1 MYRPVWTKVSI
12 ASKMAL
18 SYSQGLITHRLR
30 SSRSRSTMKSDKES
44 ERKST
49 GDEEDA
55 IAMRSKDNATEMIQ
69 EYDTWEGKHRK

>member
-1 MYRPVWTKVSI
+1 
-12 ASKMAL
+12 
-18 SYSQGLITHRLR
+18 
-30 SSRSRSTMKSDKES
+30 MKSDKES